1 MINPSA
7 IIDYIENLEPGDALA
22 QAQITS
28 DISSIMQALI
38 SFSDR
43 FNASRK
49 LQLMKEETS
58 RMKVLVVQLQQTIA
72 QMDREQ
78 EEHHTIMEQLQELR
92 TRHVELT
99 TLEKQRSEIQELER
113 LLSEKDP
120 AVIQQEL
127 MSWQETHQGDIN
139 QLNRSLNELGT
150 FFSRLENDFLQETKT
165 LWSEIQNKRNLID
178 TNLHDISEEVKEEN
192 TELSILSKQYYQ
204 ELDNA
209 TISYT
214 EAHTQLTAIKEK
226 LIDIRDRHGK
236 NISVYQQHFEQNQAI
251 YGALGKRHHLDS
263 HMQTLFNQ
271 VGEKLDQFDNQ
282 IKVLVEKADKMTIF

>member
-7 IIDYIENLEPGDALA
+7 IIEYIENLEPSDALA
-22 QAQITS
+22 QAQMTR
-28 DISSIMQALI
+28 DVSSIMAALI

-43 FNASRK
+43 FNAPRK
-49 LQLMKEETS
+49 LQLMKEETD
-58 RMKVLVVQLQQTIA
+58 RLKELIAQLQQTIA

-92 TRHVELT
+92 TRHQELT
-99 TLEKQRSEIQELER
+99 TLEKQRSEIQELDR

-120 AVIQQEL
+120 AAIQQEL

-139 QLNRSLNELGT
+139 ELNKLLSELDT
-150 FFSRLENDFLQETKT
+150 FFSGLENDFLQETKA
-165 LWSEIQNKRNLID
+165 LWSNIQNKRNRID
-178 TNLHDISEEVKEEN
+178 TNLQDITDEIKQEK

-204 ELDNA
+204 ELDKA

-214 EAHTQLTAIKEK
+214 EVHTQLTTIKEK
-226 LIDIRDRHGK
+226 LIDIRDRHSK

-263 HMQTLFNQ
+263 HMKTLFDR
-271 VGEKLDQFDNQ
+271 VGEQLKQFDKE